1 MDKEE
6 AEKIVATKPEFPD
19 PAPEEPD
26 SDSSVEEV
34 NMGIQDQLYGELEH
48 AYHT

>member
-1 MDKEE
+1 MDKQE
-6 AEKIVATKPEFPD
+6 AAKIVESKPLFPD
-19 PAPEEPD
+19 PAPAEPD

-34 NMGIQDQLYGELEH
+34 DMRIQDHLYGELEH

>member
-1 MDKEE
+1 MPPEDVKEHVMNKDE
-6 AEKIVATKPEFPD
+6 ADKIVESKPIFPD

-34 NMGIQDQLYGELEH
+34 DMRI
-48 AYHT
+48 